1 MTGIGANLE
10 AVRARI
16 EAACRAA
23 GRPSDSVRLLAVSK
37 SFGADAVRTA
47 AHAKQRAFG
56 ESYVREAL
64 AKQDELGDLSLEWH
78 FIGPIQSNK
87 TRAIAEAFDWAHG
100 VDNLRIAQRLSSQR
114 PDRLPPLNVCV
125 QVNVSGET
133 SKSGCRL
140 DETLPLCRAV
150 ATLPRLRLRGLMAI
164 PAPLTCGADA
174 RAPFRVLRQTFE
186 TMCANGLTLD
196 TISAGMSDD
205 LEAAIM
211 EGSTVVRV
219 GSAIFGVRNRP

>member
-1 MTGIGANLE
+1 MTGIGANLD

-37 SFGADAVRTA
+37 SFGADAVRAA
-47 AHAKQRAFG
+47 AHAKQCAFG
-56 ESYVREAL
+56 ESYVQEAL
-64 AKQDELGDLSLEWH
+64 AKQAELGDLSLEWH

-87 TRAIAEAFDWAHG
+87 THTIAESFDWAHG
-100 VDNLRIAQRLSSQR
+100 VDSMRIAQRLSSQR

-133 SKSGCRL
+133 SKSGCTP
-140 DETLPLCRAV
+140 DEAPALCRSV
-150 ATLPRLRLRGLMAI
+150 AALPRLRLRGLMAI
-164 PAPLTCGADA
+164 PAPVRDGADA
-174 RAPFRVLRQTFE
+174 RAAFRTLREIFANA
-186 TMCANGLTLD
+186 CANGVALD

-211 EGSTVVRV
+211 EGSTIVRV